1 MALKLECRNDALLV
15 WVNGDFDLVSAA
27 EFRQRVDTALE
38 EQGPKHLIVNMSK
51 MTFMDSSGLGVL
63 LGRLKQVQSRRGRMF
78 LTGLRPEVLKILN
91 LSGIIP
97 LLQITRTEDEAM
109 ALLRR
114 GAVK

>member
-27 EFRQRVDTALE
+27 EFRQKVDTALE
-38 EQGPKHLIVNMSK
+38 DQRPRHLIVNMSK

-63 LGRLKQVQSRRGRMF
+63 LGRFKLIQNRKGRMF
-78 LTGLRPEVLKILN
+78 LTGVRPEVLKVLN

-97 LLQITRTEDEAM
+97 LLQITKTEDEAM
-109 ALLRR
+109 ALLRK